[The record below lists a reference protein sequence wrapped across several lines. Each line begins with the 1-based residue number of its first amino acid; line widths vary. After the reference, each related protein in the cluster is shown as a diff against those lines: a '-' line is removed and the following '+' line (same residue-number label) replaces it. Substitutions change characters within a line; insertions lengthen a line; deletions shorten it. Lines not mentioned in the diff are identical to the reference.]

1 MKFNEDTRV
10 KIPALVH
17 ATKLGYKYISLKKEK
32 EQIDERNNIFEN
44 IFRESINRINNTDL
58 NTDEIKRILD
68 DITLILDNEDLGESF
83 YKILIDGYKS
93 LRLIDFNNI
102 ENNTFNCV
110 TELTYKNG
118 DDEFRP
124 DIIMLIN
131 GMPLGFIEVKKP
143 NNRDGILAERNR
155 INARFKNKK
164 FRKFI
169 NLTQLLVFSN
179 NQEYNDDSVVPIEG
193 AFYGTP
199 NYGNV
204 FFNCFREEDYAIFSR
219 LNEINDGEENFIL
232 KDNNYVAIKGTEEYI
247 TNLKNTT
254 PTNKLITS
262 LFSKERILKFLKYGI
277 VYVEKKSKD
286 GVTEIQKHIMRYQQ
300 FFATLAIQNK
310 IDNNIKKG
318 IIWHTQG
325 SGKTALAYFNV
336 KYLTDYFQAKGII
349 AKFYFIVDRL
359 DLLKQA
365 CDEFESRGLTAT
377 RVNSKDDFIKN
388 IQDTSVADATGGNT
402 INVINIQK
410 FSEDSFVK
418 ESDYNV
424 NIQRIYFLDEAHRSY
439 NPRGSFLSNLMFS
452 DKNAIMIALTG
463 TPLLNQKV
471 AGLTYN
477 SKDIFGDYIHKYY
490 YNKSIADGYTLKLIR
505 EGIETLY
512 KEKLNGALE
521 EIRSA
526 LSDSKDRDVFAHER
540 FTTPLVEY
548 IVKDFKES
556 KIRFD
561 DDSIGA
567 MIVCDSN
574 PQARNVFKSLDAY
587 PELSKIL
594 ILHDE
599 DDTQTRANEIND
611 FKKGKIDILVVQN
624 MLLTGFDAPRLKK
637 IYLGRVIKEHN
648 LLQTLTRVNRPY
660 KNFKY
665 GYVVDFADIREE
677 FDKTNAEYFAE
688 LQDQLGEE
696 FAEYNNI
703 FLSVDEIDQK
713 IEEIKEKLFIYND
726 TNLEEFTNQVN
737 ELNKKELIELKNTMT
752 NYKELYNI
760 IKLSNATELQN
771 KLDIN
776 RISKML
782 QEVERRINIINLT
795 KSENDTDSTEM
806 LNVALSK
813 IDFNFTKISEEEL
826 SITDN
831 YKEHLDKVR
840 NEFKINI
847 DQDDLKFNELL
858 REYKNIFQFRGFE
871 DITTSEIAEN
881 EKKLD
886 ELFDKIHRL
895 NVDNDMLLQK
905 YSGDVKYVKIHKRV
919 KDKLPEFPNVKLF
932 EILTDLKEDIDN
944 MILKNNNLMDTES
957 YFKHEVGRL
966 VIDEYDKYNFTIIQ
980 DEITFFADL
989 IVENY
994 LLERSL
1000 GLDD

>member
-17 ATKLGYKYISLKKEK
+17 ATKLGYKYISLKMEK
-32 EQIDERNNIFEN
+32 EQIDERNNIFRN
-44 IFRESINRINNTDL
+44 IFKESINRINNTDL

-68 DITLILDNEDLGESF
+68 NITLILDNEDLGKSF
-83 YKILIDGYKS
+83 YKILIDGYKG

-110 TELTYKNG
+110 TELIYKNG

-219 LNEINDGEENFIL
+219 LNEINDDEENFIL

-388 IQDTSVADATGGNT
+388 IQDTSAADATGGNT

-505 EGIETLY
+505 EGIETSY

-556 KIRFD
+556 RIRYD

-760 IKLSNATELQN
+760 IKLSNATELKN

-831 YKEHLDKVR
+831 YKDHLDKVR

-919 KDKLPEFPNVKLF
+919 KDKLPEFSNVKLF
-932 EILTDLKEDIDN
+932 EILNDLKEDIDN

>member
-17 ATKLGYKYISLKKEK
+17 ATRLGYKYISLKQEK
-32 EQIDERNNIFEN
+32 TQVDERNNIFTN
-44 IFRESINRINNTDL
+44 IFRESINKINNTDL
-58 NTDEIKRILD
+58 SMEDIKKLLDELS
-68 DITLILDNEDLGESF
+68 LILDNEDLGKSF
-83 YKILIDGYKS
+83 YNVLINGFKCIK
-93 LRLIDFNNI
+93 LIDFNNI
-102 ENNTFNCV
+102 NNNTFNCV
-110 TELTYKNG
+110 TELPYKNG
-118 DDEFRP
+118 EDEFRP
-124 DIIMLIN
+124 DIVMLIN

-155 INARFKNKK
+155 INVRFKNQK

-169 NLTQLLVFSN
+169 NITQLLVFSN
-179 NQEYNDDSVVPIEG
+179 NQEYNEDSVVPIEG
-193 AFYGTP
+193 AFYGTT

-204 FFNCFREEDYAIFSR
+204 FFNCFREEDQTIFSK
-219 LNEINDGEENFIL
+219 LSEINIDEENFIL
-232 KDNNYVAIKGTEEYI
+232 KDNNYVAIKGTEEYK

-254 PTNKLITS
+254 PTNRIITS
-262 LFSKERILKFLKYGI
+262 LFSKERILKLLKYGI
-277 VYVEKKSKD
+277 VYVEKKNKN

-300 FFATLAIQNK
+300 FFATLAIQ
-310 IDNNIKKG
+310 DNIEKGVKKG

-336 KYLTDYFQAKGII
+336 KYLTDYFQSKGII

-377 RVNSKDDFIKN
+377 RVTSKETFITN
-388 IQDTSVADATGGNT
+388 IQDDRVTDSTGGNT

-410 FSEDSFVK
+410 FSEGSTVK

-439 NPRGSFLSNLMFS
+439 NPKGSFLSNLISS
-452 DKNAIMIALTG
+452 DKNAIIIALTG
-463 TPLLNQKV
+463 TPLLKQNI

-505 EGIETLY
+505 EGIETSY

-521 EIRSA
+521 EIRKV
-526 LSDSKDRDVFAHER
+526 LSNSKNKDVYAHKE
-540 FTTPLVEY
+540 FTDPLVEY

-556 KIRFD
+556 RIRFD
-561 DDSIGA
+561 DNSIGA

-599 DDTQTRANEIND
+599 DDTETRTNEVRD
-611 FKKGKIDILVVQN
+611 FKDGKIDILVVQN

-637 IYLGRVIKEHN
+637 IYLGRVIREHN

-660 KNFKY
+660 KDFKY

-688 LQDQLGEE
+688 LQDQLGADFE
-696 FAEYNNI
+696 EYNNI
-703 FLSVDEIDQK
+703 FLSVEEIDKK
-713 IEEIKEKLFIYND
+713 IEEIKEKLFIYNES
-726 TNLEEFTNQVN
+726 NLEEFTNQIN
-737 ELNKKELIELKNTMT
+737 ELEKKELTDLKSTIT

-760 IKLSNATELQN
+760 IKISNSAEL
-771 KLDIN
+771 KDKIDIE
-776 RISKML
+776 RIIKML
-782 QEVERRINIINLT
+782 QIVDGRIKIINLT
-795 KSENDTDSTEM
+795 KSENESDSSEM

-813 IDFNFTKISEEEL
+813 VNFNFTKISEEEL

-840 NEFKINI
+840 NEFKVNI
-847 DQDDLKFNELL
+847 DTDDLKYNELL
-858 REYKNIFQFRGFE
+858 REYRSIFQFKGFE
-871 DITTSEIAEN
+871 DITVDEISEN
-881 EKKLD
+881 EKRLD
-886 ELFDKIHRL
+886 ILYDKIHRV

-919 KDKLPEFPNVKLF
+919 KDRLPEFPNAKLF
-932 EILTDLKEDIDN
+932 S
-944 MILKNNNLMDTES
+944 ILKNLKENIDNLILKNSNIMDNES
-957 YFKHEVGRL
+957 YFKHEVGTL
-966 VIDEYDKYNFTIIQ
+966 VIEEYEEYKFTLIQ
-980 DEITFFADL
+980 DEIIFFAEL

-1000 GLDD
+1000 GFDE

>member
-32 EQIDERNNIFEN
+32 EQIDERNNIFRN
-44 IFRESINRINNTDL
+44 IFKESINRINNTDL

-68 DITLILDNEDLGESF
+68 DITLILDNEDLGKSF
-83 YKILIDGYKS
+83 YKILIDGYKG

-219 LNEINDGEENFIL
+219 LNEINDDEENFIL

-505 EGIETLY
+505 EGIETSY

-526 LSDSKDRDVFAHER
+526 LSDGKDRDVFAHER

-556 KIRFD
+556 RIRFD

-587 PELSKIL
+587 SELSKIL

-688 LQDQLGEE
+688 LQDQLCEE

-919 KDKLPEFPNVKLF
+919 KDRLPEFPNIKLF

>member
-17 ATKLGYKYISLKKEK
+17 TTKLGYKYISLKNEK
-32 EQIDERNNIFEN
+32 EQIDERNNIFRN
-44 IFRESINRINNTDL
+44 IFKESINRINNTDL

-68 DITLILDNEDLGESF
+68 NITLILDNEDLGKSF
-83 YKILIDGYKS
+83 YKILIDGYKG

-143 NNRDGILAERNR
+143 NNRDGILTERNR

-169 NLTQLLVFSN
+169 NITQLLVFSN

-219 LNEINDGEENFIL
+219 LNEINDDEENFIL

-505 EGIETLY
+505 EGIETSY

-556 KIRFD
+556 RIRFD

-574 PQARNVFKSLDAY
+574 PQARNVFKSLEAY

-919 KDKLPEFPNVKLF
+919 KDKLPEFSNVKLF

>member
-17 ATKLGYKYISLKKEK
+17 ATRLGYKYISLKQEK
-32 EQIDERNNIFEN
+32 MQVDIRNNIFTN
-44 IFRESINRINNTDL
+44 IFKESINRINNSNL
-58 NTDEIKRILD
+58 SNDEIQKILD
-68 DITLILDNEDLGESF
+68 EITLLLDNEDLGKSF
-83 YKILIDGYKS
+83 YNILVYGYKGI
-93 LRLIDFNNI
+93 RLIDFKDIDNN
-102 ENNTFNCV
+102 NFNCV
-110 TELTYKNG
+110 TELPYVNG

-124 DIIMLIN
+124 DIVMLIN

-143 NNRDGILAERNR
+143 NNKDGILAERNR
-155 INARFKNKK
+155 INVRFKNQK

-169 NLTQLLVFSN
+169 NITQLLVFSN

-193 AFYGTP
+193 AFYGTT

-204 FFNCFREEDYAIFSR
+204 FFNCFREEDQTIFSKIS
-219 LNEINDGEENFIL
+219 EIDIEEENFIL
-232 KDNNYVAIKGTEEYI
+232 KDNNYVAIKGSEEYK

-254 PTNKLITS
+254 PTNRIITS
-262 LFSKERILKFLKYGI
+262 LFSKERIFKLLKYGI
-277 VYVEKKSKD
+277 VYVEKKNKN
-286 GVTEIQKHIMRYQQ
+286 GITEIQKHIMRYQQ

-310 IDNNIKKG
+310 IENNVKKG

-336 KYLTDYFQAKGII
+336 KYLTDYFQSKGVI

-377 RVNSKDDFIKN
+377 RVTSKETFKTN
-388 IQDTSVADATGGNT
+388 IQSDSVTDFTGGNT
-402 INVINIQK
+402 INVVNIQK
-410 FSEDSFVK
+410 FSEDSTVK

-439 NPRGSFLSNLMFS
+439 NPRGSFLSNLISS
-452 DKNAIMIALTG
+452 DKNAIIIALTG
-463 TPLLNQKV
+463 TPLLKQNI
-471 AGLTYN
+471 ARLTYS

-505 EGIETLY
+505 EGIETSY

-521 EIRSA
+521 EIRKV
-526 LSDSKDRDVFAHER
+526 LSNSKEKGVYAHKE
-540 FTTPLVEY
+540 FTDPLVEY

-556 KIRFD
+556 RIRFE

-574 PQARNVFKSLDAY
+574 PQARNIFKSLDDY

-599 DDTQTRANEIND
+599 DDSEIRANEIRD
-611 FKKGKIDILVVQN
+611 FKEGKIDVLVVQN

-637 IYLGRVIKEHN
+637 IYLGRVIREHN

-688 LQDQLGEE
+688 LQEQLGADFE
-696 FAEYNNI
+696 EYNNI
-703 FLSVDEIDQK
+703 FLSVEEIDKK
-713 IEEIKEKLFIYND
+713 IEEIKEKLFMYND
-726 TNLEEFTNQVN
+726 SNLEEFTNQVN
-737 ELNKKELIELKNTMT
+737 ELEKKELTSLKNTIN

-760 IKLSNATELQN
+760 IKLSNSAEL
-771 KLDIN
+771 KESIDIVK
-776 RISKML
+776 ILKML
-782 QEVERRINIINLT
+782 QIVNSRIGIINLT
-795 KSENDTDSTEM
+795 KSENEIDSREM

-813 IDFNFTKISEEEL
+813 IDFNFTKICEEEL

-840 NEFKINI
+840 NEFKNNI
-847 DQDDLKFNELL
+847 DTDDLKYNELL
-858 REYKNIFQFRGFE
+858 REYKSIFQFKGFE
-871 DITTSEIAEN
+871 DITIDEIAEN

-886 ELFDKIHRL
+886 TLYDKIHRV
-895 NVDNDMLLQK
+895 NVANDMLLQK
-905 YSGDVKYVKIHKRV
+905 YFGDAKYVKIHKRV
-919 KDKLPEFPNVKLF
+919 KDRLPKFPNTKLF
-932 EILTDLKEDIDN
+932 GILINLKENIDN
-944 MILKNNNLMDTES
+944 LILKNSNIMDNES
-957 YFKHEVGRL
+957 YFKHEVGIL
-966 VIDEYDKYNFTIIQ
+966 VIDEYEEYQFTLVQ
-980 DEITFFADL
+980 DEIHFFADL

-1000 GLDD
+1000 GLND

>member
-17 ATKLGYKYISLKKEK
+17 ATRLGYKYISLKQEK
-32 EQIDERNNIFEN
+32 PQVDERNNIFTN
-44 IFRESINRINNTDL
+44 IFRESINKINNTDL
-58 NTDEIKRILD
+58 SMEDIQKLLDELS
-68 DITLILDNEDLGESF
+68 LILDNEDLGKSF
-83 YKILIDGYKS
+83 YNVLINGFKGIK
-93 LRLIDFNNI
+93 LIDFNNI
-102 ENNTFNCV
+102 NNNTFNCV
-110 TELTYKNG
+110 TELPYKNG
-118 DDEFRP
+118 EDEFRP
-124 DIIMLIN
+124 DIVMLIN

-155 INARFKNKK
+155 INVRFKNQK

-169 NLTQLLVFSN
+169 NITQLLVFSN
-179 NQEYNDDSVVPIEG
+179 NQEYNEDSVVPIEG
-193 AFYGTP
+193 AFYGTT

-204 FFNCFREEDYAIFSR
+204 FFNCFREEDQAIFSK
-219 LNEINDGEENFIL
+219 LSEINIDEENFIL
-232 KDNNYVAIKGTEEYI
+232 KDNNYVAIKGTEEYK

-254 PTNKLITS
+254 PTNRIITS
-262 LFSKERILKFLKYGI
+262 LFSKERILKLLKYGI
-277 VYVEKKSKD
+277 VYVEKKNKN

-300 FFATLAIQNK
+300 FFATLAIQ
-310 IDNNIKKG
+310 DNIEKGVKKG

-336 KYLTDYFQAKGII
+336 KYLTDYFQSKGII

-377 RVNSKDDFIKN
+377 RVTSKETFITN
-388 IQDTSVADATGGNT
+388 IQDDRVTDSIGGNT

-410 FSEDSFVK
+410 FSEESTVK

-439 NPRGSFLSNLMFS
+439 NPRGSFLSNLISS
-452 DKNAIMIALTG
+452 DKNAIIIALTG
-463 TPLLNQKV
+463 TPLLKQNI

-505 EGIETLY
+505 EGIETSY

-521 EIRSA
+521 EIRKV
-526 LSDSKDRDVFAHER
+526 LSNSKNKDVYAHKE
-540 FTTPLVEY
+540 FTDPLVEY

-556 KIRFD
+556 RIRFD
-561 DDSIGA
+561 DNSIGA

-599 DDTQTRANEIND
+599 DDTETRTNETRD
-611 FKKGKIDILVVQN
+611 FKDGKIDILVVQN

-637 IYLGRVIKEHN
+637 IYLGRVIREHN

-660 KNFKY
+660 KDFKY

-688 LQDQLGEE
+688 LQDQLGADFE
-696 FAEYNNI
+696 EYNNI
-703 FLSVDEIDQK
+703 FLSVEEIDKK
-713 IEEIKEKLFIYND
+713 IEEIKEKLFIYNES
-726 TNLEEFTNQVN
+726 NLEEFTNQIN
-737 ELNKKELIELKNTMT
+737 ELEKKELTDLKSTIT

-760 IKLSNATELQN
+760 IKISNSAEL
-771 KLDIN
+771 KDKIDIE
-776 RISKML
+776 RIIKML
-782 QEVERRINIINLT
+782 QIVDGRIKIINLT
-795 KSENDTDSTEM
+795 KSENDSDSSEM

-813 IDFNFTKISEEEL
+813 VNFNFTKISEEEL

-847 DQDDLKFNELL
+847 DTDDLKYNELL
-858 REYKNIFQFRGFE
+858 REYRSIFQFKGFE
-871 DITTSEIAEN
+871 DITVDEISEN
-881 EKKLD
+881 EKRLD
-886 ELFDKIHRL
+886 ILYDKIHRV

-919 KDKLPEFPNVKLF
+919 KDRLPEFPNAKLF
-932 EILTDLKEDIDN
+932 NILTNLKENIDN
-944 MILKNNNLMDTES
+944 LILKNSNIMDNES
-957 YFKHEVGRL
+957 YFKHEVGTL
-966 VIDEYDKYNFTIIQ
+966 IINEYEEYKFTLIQ
-980 DEITFFADL
+980 DEIIFFADL

-1000 GLDD
+1000 GFDE